1 MSTPAEARLASREQL
16 LAIIQIQSE
25 IAKLGLDLSGVMEL
39 VVERCLSLVRAEGA
53 AIELADGEEMV
64 YRAASGMAAGQL
76 GLRLNIHGSLSG
88 LCVRCG
94 LVLRCDDSETDERVD
109 RAACRRVGVRS
120 MLVLPLK
127 YRESCVGVLKVM
139 SPRPAA
145 FGDTAQVLLALL
157 TELLG
162 AEMFFAAKYAAND
175 LFHRATHDE
184 LTGLA
189 NRALFLDRLRNRL
202 AQARRDGD
210 MAGVLMLDLDG
221 LKPIN
226 DQFGHR
232 AGDAAISTCAE
243 RLKGAVRQCDTAA
256 RLGGDEF
263 AVLLQ
268 RVEGEAALHDSVRRL
283 REAICRPFAF
293 EQTELPLQ
301 ISIGAA
307 LIPAEGS
314 ELEAVLD
321 CADQAMY
328 RDKRQRKARVPAAT

>member
-1 MSTPAEARLASREQL
+1 MNSPIADSSPTREQL
-16 LAIIQIQSE
+16 LAIIRIQGE

-39 VVERCLSLVRAEGA
+39 VVEHCLPLVQAEGA
-53 AIELADGEEMV
+53 VIELADGEEMV
-64 YRAASGMAAGQL
+64 YRAVSGMAAGQL
-76 GLRLNIHGSLSG
+76 GLRLSIQGSLSG

-94 LVLRCDDSETDERVD
+94 EALRCDDSETDERVD
-109 RAACRRVGVRS
+109 RAACRRFGLRS

-127 YRESCVGVLKVM
+127 YRESSVGVLKVM
-139 SPRPAA
+139 SSRPAA
-145 FGDTAQVLLALL
+145 FGDTAQAVLALL
-157 TELLG
+157 SELLG

-202 AQARRDGD
+202 AQARRDALP
-210 MAGVLMLDLDG
+210 AGVLMLDLDG

-226 DQFGHR
+226 DQYGHR

-243 RLKGAVRQCDTAA
+243 RLQAAVRQCDTAA

-268 RVEGEAALHDSVRRL
+268 RVEGEEGLHDSVRRL

-293 EQTELPLQ
+293 EQTELPLE

-307 LIPAEGS
+307 LIPAEGR

-328 RDKRQRKARVPAAT
+328 QDKRQRKAQASATT